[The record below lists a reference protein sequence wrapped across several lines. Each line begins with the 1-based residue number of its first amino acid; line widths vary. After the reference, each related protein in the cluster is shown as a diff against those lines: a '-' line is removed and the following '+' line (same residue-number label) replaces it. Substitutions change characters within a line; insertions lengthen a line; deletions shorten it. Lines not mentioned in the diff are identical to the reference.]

1 MSEHSVINA
10 GLTLVFI
17 MYSIF
22 VIIMGIW
29 GHSITPVN
37 CDNTDVRTGL
47 RGLLVSG
54 FVSLSAFVCYGLC
67 NMSCKITDPE
77 ILPSWFLTLS
87 LALSIANLV
96 MASQIGNGFSSA
108 KAVCQTGSYD
118 SYNRVMTYLNVFSVV
133 ILVLSII
140 IIGKRGYEKIST
152 LKVKVERKRE
162 EKGQMEMKEK
172 SKVDVAKLEA
182 ETKRMEE
189 EASELQRQQLAKSR
203 YEDSRKRLE
212 EAKQG
217 KRDRSWN
224 YDSRDDFFLPT
235 RGYRRGEN

>member
-37 CDNTDVRTGL
+37 CDNTDVRSGL

-54 FVSLSAFVCYGLC
+54 FISLSAFVCYGLC

-96 MASQIGNGFSSA
+96 MASQVTNGFSSA
-108 KAVCQTGSYD
+108 KATCQTGSYD
-118 SYNRVMTYLNVFSVV
+118 SYSRVVTYLNVFSVV

-152 LKVKVERKRE
+152 LKVKVEEKRVE
-162 EKGQMEMKEK
+162 RGQIEMKQK
-172 SKVDVAKLEA
+172 SKIDVAKLEEEA
-182 ETKRMEE
+182 KKNEE
-189 EASELQRQQLAKSR
+189 EANELQRQHLAKSR
-203 YEDSRKRLE
+203 LE
-212 EAKQG
+212 QSKKTLEQVKQG
-217 KRDRSWN
+217 KNVIPQRGGYGRSRW
-224 YDSRDDFFLPT
+224 DIEEAPF
-235 RGYRRGEN
+235 